1 MPQPTQPIFEAI
13 QRGEK
18 QQAIELL
25 KQALSIDPYDIEML
39 LILATLVDEP
49 TRKRQVLNRVLS
61 REPVNKAA
69 RDMLLEMDRA
79 ELSAYRLKP
88 NLAPPPKAATVPAP
102 QAPIDHPSSRP
113 EFASLPAQQV
123 ETPFN
128 AEPQISP
135 NARIE
140 RPLVFAYSGPVLI
153 LLYLLT
159 ALSLCGGVLFLAAGN
174 VPDSVR
180 CFVPALFMGLFA
192 LSVTSKVVVSET
204 GIRSSNLL
212 SSAEIQWNDIASIKP
227 NSSKRKLNLVSKKG
241 KSVNISTQVKDYHA
255 LIEILR
261 QKRPDLFGTDLPSPT
276 QEDQPA
282 AGYQQPQAAAAPAFT
297 GTKTF
302 EKSFFRQYGWTF
314 GGIFFCL
321 AVIWMVASVD
331 VHWDLF
337 TGIGILLVVAMG
349 ALMIL
354 VPFFS
359 VSAIKL
365 EPSKLTLSSFFGEK
379 EYSAHQI
386 QEIKIESI
394 HYRRGQKNF
403 VQISFSDGK
412 PCGVDGFADG
422 PEVIYGYLMNWWNA
436 YRNT

>member
-102 QAPIDHPSSRP
+102 QAPIDHPSSRL

-314 GGIFFCL
+314 GGLFFCL
-321 AVIWMVASVD
+321 AV
-331 VHWDLF
+331 
-337 TGIGILLVVAMG
+337 
-349 ALMIL
+349 
-354 VPFFS
+354 
-359 VSAIKL
+359 
-365 EPSKLTLSSFFGEK
+365 
-379 EYSAHQI
+379 
-386 QEIKIESI
+386 
-394 HYRRGQKNF
+394 
-403 VQISFSDGK
+403 
-412 PCGVDGFADG
+412 
-422 PEVIYGYLMNWWNA
+422 
-436 YRNT
+436 